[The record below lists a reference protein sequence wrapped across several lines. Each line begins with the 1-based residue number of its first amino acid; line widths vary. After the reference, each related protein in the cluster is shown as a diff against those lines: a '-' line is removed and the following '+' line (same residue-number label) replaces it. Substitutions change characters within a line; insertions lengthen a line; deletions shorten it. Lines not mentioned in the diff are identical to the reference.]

1 MDLSK
6 AFETRSSTANSK
18 IISLYIYIYALYIYT
33 YKFSENSITL
43 MNSNNSKKSN
53 VNNSL
58 CSWEEILR
66 EVLQDQF

>member
-18 IISLYIYIYALYIYT
+18 IISLYIYALYIYT

-53 VNNSL
+53 VSNSL